1 MSESIREQIIA
12 YWTKRAETYAV
23 LNREE
28 LKKDQHRM
36 AWLAAMEPLF
46 PQKPREELRILD
58 IGTGPGF
65 FAILLAQA
73 GYRPDA
79 ADCTEE
85 MLKEARVN
93 AGELA
98 DQIRF
103 HCMNADALGFADN
116 TFDVVVCRN
125 LTWNLPDPCVCY
137 TEWLRVLQPGGRLII
152 FDANWYHYL
161 YDDRARAAYDRDRE
175 NVAKQALRDFN
186 IGKNF
191 DVMERIAQDLPM
203 SKKPRPEW
211 DRKRLLELGYASVEL
226 CEDIWEDVWTEEEK
240 VNYAATP
247 MFRITAAKG

>member
-85 MLKEARVN
+85 MLKEA
-93 AGELA
+93 
-98 DQIRF
+98 
-103 HCMNADALGFADN
+103 DAFKAKHKDE
-116 TFDVVVCRN
+116 F
-125 LTWNLPDPCVCY
+125 
-137 TEWLRVLQPGGRLII
+137 GGR
-152 FDANWYHYL
+152 
-161 YDDRARAAYDRDRE
+161 
-175 NVAKQALRDFN
+175 
-186 IGKNF
+186 
-191 DVMERIAQDLPM
+191 
-203 SKKPRPEW
+203 PR
-211 DRKRLLELGYASVEL
+211 
-226 CEDIWEDVWTEEEK
+226 
-240 VNYAATP
+240 
-247 MFRITAAKG
+247 